1 MYFCTQYKFKTIT
14 HMNSTNRLAKT
25 MLTATAAL
33 SLLALSS
40 CGSNEYKKSAG
51 NKSKQVASILKDNGC
66 MECHSATA
74 PKPFYVDFPVI
85 GKTVQKD
92 IVEGIRYVDLTAMVE
107 ALQSGKTTTEV
118 DLTKVE
124 YATLGDKMP
133 PAKYTAIH
141 WGTSLD
147 SEEKAVIIDWAKETR
162 AAHFKSNSV
171 AAEFSNEPLQPLAM
185 IETNPSKVA
194 LGNKLFHDT
203 RLSADN
209 TVSCATCHGLNTGGV
224 DRLQFSEG
232 IAGQFG
238 GINAPTVYNSALN
251 FVQFWDGR
259 AADLKEQAAGPPL
272 NPIEMGH
279 TSFDNIVAAIALDD
293 AFTKEF
299 NAVYAEGL
307 SQSSITDAIAEFEKT
322 LLTPSRFDKYLQGDK
337 KALTTDEI
345 AGYDIFKQND
355 CASCHVGEN
364 IGGQSYEY
372 MGIKANYFDHRGT
385 GLTDGDN
392 GRYSVTK
399 NEADRH
405 RFKTPTLRNI
415 AITYPYMHDGSAK
428 TLEEAIKQMHTFQI
442 GKEINNTEMTQ
453 LVSFLNSLTGEYNG
467 KQLN

>member
-1 MYFCTQYKFKTIT
+1 MNLTNSLPKTV
-14 HMNSTNRLAKT
+14 LA
-25 MLTATAAL
+25 
-33 SLLALSS
+33 SSVVSCLLILSS
-40 CGSNEYKKSAG
+40 CGSSEYKKEEG
-51 NKSKQVASILKDNGC
+51 NKGKQVASILKENGC
-66 MECHSATA
+66 MECHSASA
-74 PKPFYVDFPVI
+74 PKPFYVNFPII

-92 IVEGIRYVDLTAMVE
+92 IIEGIRYVDLTAMVD
-107 ALQSGKTTTEV
+107 ALQNGKPITET

-133 PAKYTAIH
+133 PAKYTAMH

-147 SEEKAVIIDWAKETR
+147 SDEKAIVIDWAKETR

-171 AAEFSNEPLQPLAM
+171 AAEFSNEPLQPLTM
-185 IETNPSKVA
+185 IETDPQKVA

-209 TVSCATCHGLNTGGV
+209 TISCATCHGLHTGGV
-224 DRLQFSEG
+224 DRIQFSEG

-238 GINAPTVYNSALN
+238 GINAPTVYNSAFN

-279 TSFDNIVAAIALDD
+279 TSFDNIIAALAQDD

-299 NAVYAEGL
+299 NAVYSEGL
-307 SQSSITDAIAEFEKT
+307 TQSSITDAIAEFEKT

-337 KALTTDEI
+337 KALTADEI

-355 CASCHVGEN
+355 CASCHVGVN

-372 MGIKANYFDHRGT
+372 MGIKDSYFDYRGT

-399 NEADRH
+399 DEADRH
-405 RFKTPTLRNI
+405 KFKTPTLRNI
-415 AITYPYMHDGSAK
+415 AITYPYMHDGSVE
-428 TLEEAIKQMHTFQI
+428 TLEEAIKYMHTFQI
-442 GKEINNTEMTQ
+442 GSEINEKDMAQ
-453 LVSFLNSLTGEYNG
+453 LIAFLKSLTGEYNG
-467 KQLN
+467 KMLN